1 MHRKIDRV
9 VLNLNF
15 YGLCSSSTMAEE
27 VPLELEMDSG
37 EKRLNELGY
46 KQELRRQ
53 MVLYIYISILLL
65 SLSLRLRNSFLLISD
80 KTGSCFSFIF
90 QLKRVEFGY
99 DEWFYLLLRP
109 CSRASQYR
117 SQRWR
122 FSLGWL
128 LSMAPAYFMQGQL
141 PLCGVGL

>member
-15 YGLCSSSTMAEE
+15 YCLCSSSTMAEE

-53 MVLYIYISILLL
+53 MVLYIYPSYF
-65 SLSLRLRNSFLLISD
+65 FL
-80 KTGSCFSFIF
+80 
-90 QLKRVEFGY
+90 
-99 DEWFYLLLRP
+99 
-109 CSRASQYR
+109 
-117 SQRWR
+117 
-122 FSLGWL
+122 
-128 LSMAPAYFMQGQL
+128 
-141 PLCGVGL
+141 